1 MMNTKRRI
9 VVTGCLLIVCLAVV
23 AVITLGLLGGF
34 DSDNGPDQEPA
45 AVTSSRNTATVTKT
59 DFVKETEIDGTLG
72 FGDVESLPNLSS
84 GIVTWLPE
92 PGSVIGFGD
101 VIYKINDEPVILLHG
116 TMPMF
121 RDIDENTSSARDVA
135 QLQTYFVELGF
146 SDTYPVA
153 RSTYDLSTDRYVTS
167 ITLSQIEQWQES
179 VGVDR
184 TGVVKKSQIVFRPE
198 PFRVD
203 AITARLGQSV
213 NGGSLI
219 NITEARRVVTVH
231 LDTELGGL
239 IAMGDIVEVELPD
252 GNSVE
257 GTVTH
262 VADVATR
269 IVQGQQQTTYLDVV
283 IELLG
288 SGASFDQ
295 SPVTVKVEEV
305 LEQDAV
311 AVPIAALLALAEGG
325 YGLEVLDPDNTVRL
339 VGVELGTFHGN
350 QVSISRGVQPGQS
363 VIIP

>member
-1 MMNTKRRI
+1 MNTKRKI
-9 VVTGCLLIVCLAVV
+9 VVTGCLAIICLAVV
-23 AVITLGLLGGF
+23 AAITLGLLGGF
-34 DSDNGPDQEPA
+34 DSDNGPDEKPT
-45 AVTSSRNTATVTKT
+45 AVTSLRNTATVIKT
-59 DFVKETEIDGTLG
+59 DFVEETEVDGTLG
-72 FGDVESLPNLSS
+72 FGDVEGLPNLSS

-92 PGSVIGFGD
+92 PGTVIGFGD
-101 VIYKINDEPVILLHG
+101 VIYKINDEPVILVHG

-121 RDIDENTSSARDVA
+121 RDIDENTSGALDVA
-135 QLQTYFVELGF
+135 QLQTYFVESGF
-146 SDTYPVA
+146 SDVYPVTKSA
-153 RSTYDLSTDRYVTS
+153 YDLSADRYVTS

-179 VGVDR
+179 VGADR
-184 TGVVKKSQIVFRPE
+184 TGVVKKSQIVFRSE
-198 PFRVD
+198 AFRVD
-203 AITARLGQSV
+203 AVTARLGQSI
-213 NGGSLI
+213 NGGSLV

-239 IAMGDIVEVELPD
+239 MAMGDVVEVELPD
-252 GNSVE
+252 GKSVE

-269 IVQGQQQTTYLDVV
+269 IGQGQQQTTYLDVI

-288 SGASFDQ
+288 SGTSFDQ

-305 LEQDAV
+305 LEQEAV

>member
-1 MMNTKRRI
+1 MNTKRKI
-9 VVTGCLLIVCLAVV
+9 VVTGCLAIICLAVV
-23 AVITLGLLGGF
+23 AAITLGLLGGI
-34 DSDNGPDQEPA
+34 DSDNGPDEKPT
-45 AVTSSRNTATVTKT
+45 AVTSLRNTATVIKT
-59 DFVKETEIDGTLG
+59 DFVEETEVDGTLG

-92 PGSVIGFGD
+92 PGTVIGFGD

-121 RDIDENTSSARDVA
+121 RDIDENTSGALDVA

-146 SDTYPVA
+146 SDVYPVTKSA
-153 RSTYDLSTDRYVTS
+153 YDLSADRYITS
-167 ITLSQIEQWQES
+167 VTLSQIEQWQES
-179 VGVDR
+179 VGADR
-184 TGVVKKSQIVFRPE
+184 TGVVKKSQIVFRSE
-198 PFRVD
+198 AFRVD
-203 AITARLGQSV
+203 AVTARLGQSI
-213 NGGSLI
+213 NGGSLV

-239 IAMGDIVEVELPD
+239 MAMGDVVEVELPD
-252 GNSVE
+252 GKSVE

-269 IVQGQQQTTYLDVV
+269 IGQGQQQTTYLDVI

-288 SGASFDQ
+288 SGTSFDQ

-305 LEQDAV
+305 LEQEAV

-363 VIIP
+363 VIVP